1 MTKKKQEAGYSYL
14 ERPYNMFGET
24 LPQAL
29 LALPVQDLPESIVM
43 TMAVF
48 ALLGL
53 PLEWKKITAVAL
65 LQTATNMV
73 RLLPIAFGMH
83 TVILTISL
91 AIYTRMFTGV
101 KLSKIF
107 LAIVICFIVIF
118 TVELISVKP
127 LMTMSNLSYEQ
138 AVKNPLLR
146 GLFSLPYEVA
156 LLMLAL
162 GKNYFNQ
169 RNRKQV
175 SR

>member
-1 MTKKKQEAGYSYL
+1 
-14 ERPYNMFGET
+14 MFGET
-24 LPQAL
+24 LAQAL
-29 LALPVQDLPESIVM
+29 LALPVQDLPESITM

-53 PLEWKKITAVAL
+53 PLEWKKIAAVAL
-65 LQTATNMV
+65 LQTATNLV

-91 AIYTRMFTGV
+91 VIYTRLVTGAKPSRV
-101 KLSKIF
+101 FFAVL
-107 LAIVICFIVIF
+107 VCFIVISL
-118 TVELISVKP
+118 VELISVKP
-127 LMTMSNLSYEQ
+127 LMAISNLSYEQ

-146 GLFSLPYEVA
+146 GLFSLPYEIA

-162 GKNYFNQ
+162 GKNYYNQ
-169 RNRKQV
+169 RNRKQA